1 MHKYP
6 LPGWRCQ
13 AGNAWGLT
21 TEGTGASR
29 FPLCSSVFLVIKNL
43 LPRSA
48 RRDLEV
54 HSMVVIGF
62 AGGCE
67 IEVGEENL
75 VGAARAEVKQSIAHD
90 GVVDHV
96 GLMAV
101 FENEHS
107 QRLSGHGRFRFTG
120 SWFGGRVGFR
130 CEIAGP
136 SALHWRLC
144 VSWARSADVVGI
156 A

>member
-1 MHKYP
+1 M
-6 LPGWRCQ
+6 LE
-13 AGNAWGLT
+13 GLT
-21 TEGTGASR
+21 TEDYGASR
-29 FPLCSSVFLVIKNL
+29 FSQVSPCSSVSPVVKTL

-54 HSMVVIGF
+54 HAPIVIGF
-62 AGGCE
+62 ACGGE
-67 IEVGEENL
+67 IEVGKENL
-75 VGAARAEVKQSIAHD
+75 VGTACAEVKQSIAHD

-96 GLMAV
+96 GLMSV
-101 FENEHS
+101 FENQHS
-107 QRLSGHGRFRFTG
+107 RRLSGYGLFRCKWG
-120 SWFGGRVGFR
+120 WFDGRVSFR

-144 VSWARSADVVGI
+144 VSRARSADVVGV

>member
-1 MHKYP
+1 M
-6 LPGWRCQ
+6 PG
-13 AGNAWGLT
+13 GLT
-21 TEGTGASR
+21 TEDNGLRGFPCAS
-29 FPLCSSVFLVIKNL
+29 LCSFVSCVVKTL

-54 HSMVVIGF
+54 HAMVVIGF
-62 AGGCE
+62 ARGCE

-107 QRLSGHGRFRFTG
+107 RRLSGHGRFRFAG
-120 SWFGGRVGFR
+120 SCFDGRVSFR
-130 CEIAGP
+130 CEIAGT

-144 VSWARSADVVGI
+144 VSRARSADVVGI